1 MPPLNLY
8 LIRHGIAIE
17 RSDDIDD
24 TARSLTNEG
33 AKKTRDIAH
42 KLHKLGLKFDLLQ
55 TSPLLRAIQTAE
67 IFAKTFDAPLQVS
80 ELLAPDCESKNNFK
94 KWMRWLL
101 TWQDLEQD
109 LGQDLERTSL
119 GISLGIIGHE
129 PDLSA
134 WAELLIFG
142 EARGS
147 LVLKKAGII
156 GITIPEEGLPV
167 GNSLLFLLIPPK
179 LLS

>member
-1 MPPLNLY
+1 MPTLNLY
-8 LIRHGIAIE
+8 LIRHGIAVE
-17 RSDDIDD
+17 RSDDVDD
-24 TARSLTNEG
+24 RGRSLTVEG
-33 AKKTRDIAH
+33 IKKTRDIAH

-67 IFAKTFDAPLQVS
+67 IFAKTFNTPLQVS
-80 ELLAPDCESKNNFK
+80 ELLAPDASNQNFK

-101 TWQDLEQD
+101 TYQDLAQD
-109 LGQDLERTSL
+109 RGQDLDREKTQ

-147 LVLKKAGII
+147 LILKKTGII
-156 GITIPEEGLPV
+156 GITIPEQGLPI

-179 LLS
+179 LMS